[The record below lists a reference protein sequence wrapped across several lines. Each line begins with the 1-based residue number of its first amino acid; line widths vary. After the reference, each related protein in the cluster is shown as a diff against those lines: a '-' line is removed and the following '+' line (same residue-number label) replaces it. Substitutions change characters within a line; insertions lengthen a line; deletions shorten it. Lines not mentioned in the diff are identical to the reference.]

1 MHTTFHFDSAEELN
15 SDILDSIKAAYKS
28 KAITIIV
35 EEDEGVYELSESQK
49 EILNQ
54 RLNESDE
61 QFITA
66 EESINRLK
74 SKRDV

>member
-1 MHTTFHFDSAEELN
+1 MQTTFHFDSAEELN

-35 EEDEGVYELSESQK
+35 EEDEGFYELSPNQK
-49 EILNQ
+49 EILDQ
-54 RLNESDE
+54 RLEEYDGD
-61 QFITA
+61 FISS

-74 SKRDV
+74 AKHGL